1 MISRVEILTHISKCD
16 IILKKSESHL
26 KTKENSMIKKMQNQ
40 KSIFKICPNNKNQIE
55 CYQSVNINIRPP
67 KGFGKI
73 LCSISDECK
82 NFKCEYH
89 NNCED

>member
-1 MISRVEILTHISKCD
+1 
-16 IILKKSESHL
+16 
-26 KTKENSMIKKMQNQ
+26 MIKKLLNQ
-40 KSIFKICPNNKNQIE
+40 KSFLRTCPKDQKKVE
-55 CYQSVNINIRPP
+55 CYQSVNSNIKPP

-89 NNCED
+89 NNCEE